1 MGVGDEVRDARLA
14 AGLSQRALAQRAG
27 VPLSTVGRIERG
39 ITMPRFDTLTAIAEA
54 LGRELHISFRPRLP
68 SWLESLRPQLQ
79 EVCLSFGARNLAV
92 FGSVADGTDDAH
104 SDLDLLVDLPPGRD
118 LARRHRQS
126 PRPDSPWRTDHTDAI
141 TVGRHPASGA
151 ATTRTAVRTPGG
163 FDRQRPVHPATRS

>member
-104 SDLDLLVDLPPGRD
+104 SDLDLLVDLPPGAD
-118 LARRHRQS
+118 LLTLVRLERCLAEL
-126 PRPDSPWRTDHTDAI
+126 
-141 TVGRHPASGA
+141 VGRDVDVIPRDTLTEDFPVERSIVL
-151 ATTRTAVRTPGG
+151 TA
-163 FDRQRPVHPATRS
+163 